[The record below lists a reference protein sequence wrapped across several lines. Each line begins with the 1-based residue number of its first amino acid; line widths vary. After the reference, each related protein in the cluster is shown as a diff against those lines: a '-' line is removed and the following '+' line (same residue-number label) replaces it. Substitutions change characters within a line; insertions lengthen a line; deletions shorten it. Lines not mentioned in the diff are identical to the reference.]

1 MLAAQRRTWSPEK
14 APTKLSI
21 GPKSQVGR
29 VSADLEVRVSPQ
41 NVLMMPGRQRGGRQQ
56 AGGVSRRLSRACTH
70 SELHACLR
78 AAPTCIRAPEV
89 SAATPKRPCA
99 QPHVQ
104 VGEQV
109 GHGACNRAWARM

>member
-41 NVLMMPGRQRGGRQQ
+41 NVLMMPGRQRGGRQH
-56 AGGVSRRLSRACTH
+56 ACVSKGRALTASCVLH
-70 SELHACLR
+70 VHARCAYLHA
-78 AAPTCIRAPEV
+78 
-89 SAATPKRPCA
+89 RPWCWI
-99 QPHVQ
+99 H
-104 VGEQV
+104 
-109 GHGACNRAWARM
+109 RS